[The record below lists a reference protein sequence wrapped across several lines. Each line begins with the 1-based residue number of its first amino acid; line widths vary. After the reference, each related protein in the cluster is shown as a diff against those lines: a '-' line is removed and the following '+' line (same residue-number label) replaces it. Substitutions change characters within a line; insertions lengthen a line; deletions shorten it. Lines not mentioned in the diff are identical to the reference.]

1 MNITVNDG
9 VKRHV
14 IVWCLQA
21 THLKYKDTER
31 WKGKDGKKFATQ
43 TLIKRK
49 LIQLILHKADIYL
62 RQEVLLEIKIFHKN
76 KSQFNRKI
84 KLFHIYIH
92 FGITPPKYK
101 LK

>member
-49 LIQLILHKADIYL
+49 LI
-62 RQEVLLEIKIFHKN
+62 
-76 KSQFNRKI
+76 
-84 KLFHIYIH
+84 
-92 FGITPPKYK
+92 
-101 LK
+101 